1 MDDSLIWSESAL
13 EGQASSPHPE
23 VQSWAVSALLRLY
36 PSFCKAWMPK
46 WLDGSSSSAAKA
58 ALNHLLQAS
67 PPDPDLNPHVRA
79 LFLSGDPEVSALAI
93 RVAGTWKVVD
103 AASWIQ
109 ERILQNQPLTP
120 DQIAAMIGTLGV
132 TPGEKAYDMLKATET
147 SMAERRSSLWMTY
160 YDALLSHRKREDI
173 DTLVNLFTDPGQ
185 DESRRRNAMQIL
197 THRTDP
203 LLNPS
208 DLLFGNIEGVQK
220 HLAARMDLLLQAA
233 GSRAARQPRDE
244 ILGEIRPLLDVL
256 RPENVSMAWEHLRH
270 AIEHLDC
277 LLGFQRDMALSC
289 LEGQNRCKASSE
301 ESHALA
307 ALGLCAL
314 ITGCSEQEFP
324 TPSVDAPWEQR
335 RAFVLTEHFL
345 RLIEPA
351 LLESVVR
358 DASGSGLGEE
368 LVDTLKTG
376 PFSWNTFQAVE
387 MLGLMGEA
395 DGAAAI
401 VHALQRFRENSLF
414 EVAER
419 ALKRIGRKSTPP
431 VAHLLDSTAG
441 QERSLALRVISAH
454 PTRGGVDEVLKRFPK
469 LFEEESAS
477 LLQALEDMGSD
488 AFLPLLEKEY
498 RPGEWSTARVI
509 LRLCRI
515 HQRTAE
521 LMTELEREV
530 AEHERMLQRQEALL
544 TRGFRDWPDRVDLDL
559 GCRQCGRKYTYAVR
573 EVHLHPHRK
582 TELDTEAPE
591 GSPYQ
596 HGLVICDDLRCKN
609 CQALNDFTVTR
620 ETLAQ
625 ITAESLKLM
634 ALHRSKVSP
643 PPYYPVKHVDM
654 AGQEGKPVSLV
665 ELERENSE
673 AALRNATQ
681 PQAQVVL
688 GKFYEY
694 VKVFSRARR
703 AFLKALDLDPRAM
716 EAMAGLA
723 RLDHSE
729 GRLADAYD
737 WIDRCYKGLSDGRLY
752 TAKDSRQFK
761 KAVREKRRELARS
774 LGIHPEEAPVKV
786 RFQIESTEYPK
797 NRPCPCGSGKKYK
810 LCCMV
815 RPPDLPKNA

>member
-13 EGQASSPHPE
+13 ELQASSPHPE

-36 PSFCKAWMPK
+36 PSSSKARMPK
-46 WLDGSSSSAAKA
+46 WLDGSSPLAAKA
-58 ALNHLLQAS
+58 TLKHLLETS
-67 PPDPDLNPHVRA
+67 HPDPHLTPHVRA
-79 LFLSGDPEVSALAI
+79 LFLSGDPDLSALAI
-93 RVAGTWKVVD
+93 RVAGTWRVPD
-103 AASWIQ
+103 AATWIQ
-109 ERILQNQPLTP
+109 EKILQNQSLSP
-120 DQIAAMIGTLGV
+120 DQIAAMIGVLGV
-132 TPGEKAYDMLKATET
+132 TPGDKAYDLLKATET

-160 YDALLSHRKREDI
+160 YDALLSHGKREDI
-173 DTLVNLFTDPGQ
+173 DTLVNLFTDSGQ

-197 THRTDP
+197 AHRTDP

-208 DLLFGNIEGVQK
+208 DLLFGNVEGVQK

-233 GSRAARQPRDE
+233 GSRAGREPRDE
-244 ILGEIRPLLDVL
+244 ILGEIRPYLDVL
-256 RPENVSMAWEHLRH
+256 RPENVSVAWAHLRH

-277 LLGFQRDMALSC
+277 LSGFQRDMALSC
-289 LEGQNRCKASSE
+289 LEGQKRCKAGSE

-307 ALGLCAL
+307 ALGLSAL

-324 TPSVDAPWEQR
+324 TPSANAPWEHR

-345 RLIEPA
+345 RPIEPA
-351 LLESVVR
+351 LLESAVR
-358 DASGSGLGEE
+358 DAPGPEFRDE
-368 LVDTLKTG
+368 LVLMLKTE
-376 PFSWNTFQAVE
+376 PFSWKTFQSME

-401 VHALQRFRENSLF
+401 VQALQRFRESSLF

-419 ALKRIGRKSTPP
+419 ALKRIGRKSTPS
-431 VAHLLDSTAG
+431 VAGLLDSYSSH
-441 QERSLALRVISAH
+441 ERSLALRVISAH
-454 PTRGGVDEVLKRFPK
+454 PTRGGVGEILKRFPK

-477 LLQALEDMGSD
+477 LLQAIEDMGSE
-488 AFLPLLEKEY
+488 AFLPLLEEEY

-521 LMTELEREV
+521 SMTEIEREV

-559 GCRQCGRKYTYAVR
+559 ACRQCGRKYTYAVR

-582 TELDTEAPE
+582 TELDMEAPE
-591 GSPYQ
+591 GAPYQ
-596 HGLVICDDLRCKN
+596 HGVVVCDDLRCKN
-609 CQALNDFTVTR
+609 CNTLNDFVVTR

-634 ALHRSKVSP
+634 ALHRTKVSP
-643 PPYYPVKHVDM
+643 PPYYPVKHVDTV
-654 AGQEGKPVSLV
+654 QKEGKPVSLV

-673 AALRNATQ
+673 AALRNTTQ
-681 PQAQVVL
+681 PQAQLVL

-694 VKVFSRARR
+694 VKVFSKARR
-703 AFLKALDLDPRAM
+703 AFLKALDLDPRAL

-723 RLDHSE
+723 RLDHCE
-729 GRLADAYD
+729 GRLAEAYD
-737 WIDRCYKGLSDGRLY
+737 WIDRCYKGLSDGRLH

-774 LGIHPEEAPVKV
+774 LGIHPEEATVKV

-810 LCCMV
+810 LCCMA
-815 RPPDLPKNA
+815 RPAAEE